1 MRFLVV
7 RFKESYIRRFL
18 DKGIL
23 VMLELKIMNYH
34 EAYKQKWDNFVMK
47 QSVNGTFLQ
56 TKQFLDYHG
65 DRFEDNSLILYKGN
79 DTIVAVI
86 PACIIY
92 EEGRKIFHAHCGSTF
107 GGIVISES
115 FYNIEH
121 IDAVMTTLENYLTEQ
136 GFNEARI
143 KCTSDIFAK
152 KNGNLLY
159 YFLFQRGYVPYD
171 EISCYIDFESY
182 KEDIPSN
189 FTAGRRRD
197 YKYSLKN
204 NPQFKKLESDEDVK
218 IFYNILCDNLQK
230 FDAKPVHSLEELLEF
245 KNERLINEIEFY
257 GVYLEDKMIAGSMV
271 FLFGKQVFHT
281 QYLAADQSCLK
292 MFPMN
297 FMDTELIRTARE
309 KGFRYF
315 SFGTSTE
322 EHGKVLNKR
331 LAEFKEG
338 FGTEYG
344 VNKTYVKSL

>member
-1 MRFLVV
+1 
-7 RFKESYIRRFL
+7 
-18 DKGIL
+18 
-23 VMLELKIMNYH
+23 MLELKIMEYN
-34 EAYKQKWDNFVMK
+34 EEFKQKWDSFVMR

-56 TKQFLDYHG
+56 SKQFLDYHG
-65 DRFEDNSLILYKGN
+65 DRFEDASLVIYKGN
-79 DTIVAVI
+79 DTIVSVV
-86 PACIIY
+86 PACVIND
-92 EEGRKIFHAHCGSTF
+92 GDKKIFNAHCGSTF
-107 GGIVISES
+107 GGIVIAES
-115 FYNIEH
+115 FYDIEH
-121 IDAVMTTLENYLTEQ
+121 MDAVMTVLEEYLINK
-136 GFNEARI
+136 GYNEARI

-159 YFLFQRGYVPYD
+159 YFLFQRGYIPYD
-171 EISCYIDFESY
+171 EISCYIDFEAY

-204 NPQFKKLESDEDVK
+204 NPEFKKLESDEAVGQ
-218 IFYNILCDNLQK
+218 FYNILCENLQK

-245 KNERLINEIEFY
+245 KNERLKDEVEFY
-257 GVYLEDKMIAGSMV
+257 GVYVENKMIAGSMV

-281 QYLAADQSCLK
+281 QYLAADQGCLK

-338 FGTEYG
+338 FGSEFG
-344 VNKTYVKSL
+344 LNKTYVKVI